1 MTAKGTD
8 GASTTGARTTQ
19 SASTGAPGAAAHT
32 AGRDAEER
40 AYRTAAEHGDAA
52 DRHAYAEFLVGRG
65 RVDDAVRW
73 LEEAARGGEPRAAR
87 LRAVTAKDRGQ
98 YAVAAYWYRTAA
110 ERDGACA
117 FGLAE
122 LLWERLDDQEGA
134 AEWYARGAALG
145 SVECRTNGALLLL
158 SQGRSTEA
166 EVELAQAAP
175 YDHVAGRVEQRMA
188 ELGERIDLHRARIL
202 ELAALYGL
210 PAEERPADLPE
221 RVAEFLDDAEECAP
235 FSELHTEPEW
245 FTSYPSFLPEAEKAY
260 VEARALGNPRTDQW
274 HALLHYNL
282 DRYEDACRVLTDGLR
297 RHPDSRLLSRSLSAV
312 HFQYGELARYEA
324 SLRPGA
330 EAGDRIQQR
339 RLGDLCREQWRTAEA
354 RRWLEAAEAGT
365 DGDDA
370 PYEAAADS
378 LAELAADEYTTPP
391 ALSAAE
397 ESRLPALHA
406 AAGSGDPAA
415 ALELGRLAEQLH
427 RYPEAVR
434 HYRHAAAAPDAPA
447 SAPAASASASD
458 VSASGAGGG
467 ADSARQAQ
475 SAERSSGEDES
486 PAGPAALASYALG
499 RMLHEECG
507 AHEKAVVPLYL
518 PAARAGDLDAVEGLG
533 ALYVRLDDPVAAE
546 PWLRRAA
553 RFGRPEAAGWVGNRV
568 GDGYGDLEEAVRW
581 WTRAAKS
588 GKVWYGWRA
597 GKQLVRWRRY
607 EEAEALLR
615 LAWTGREQ
623 QEALHEAAYWLAR
636 ALHGQARTAEAVEW
650 LRTAREVHHLVR
662 LGYSGFMLA
671 SLFDPATE
679 LAELLVDEVATPE
692 AYAEA
697 AELLA
702 AVPETSPQHRAAVQ
716 LPARVPGRGGAP
728 GDREPAAR
736 DAEGAAET

>member
-1 MTAKGTD
+1 MTSTGHAGAGSTD
-8 GASTTGARTTQ
+8 ARTTD
-19 SASTGAPGAAAHT
+19 ARTTDIGAGGGAGSTGAGT
-32 AGRDAEER
+32 AGSDAEER

-52 DRHAYAEFLVGRG
+52 DQHVYAEFLVGRG

-73 LEEAARGGEPRAAR
+73 LEEAARGGDPRAAR

-98 YAVAAYWYRTAA
+98 YTVAAYWYRTAA

-122 LLWERLDDQEGA
+122 LLWERLDDREGA

-158 SQGRSTEA
+158 SQGRSSEA
-166 EVELAQAAP
+166 EVELARAAP
-175 YDHVAGRVEQRMA
+175 HDHVAGRIEQRMA

-202 ELAALYGL
+202 ELTALLGL
-210 PAEERPADLPE
+210 PPEERPADLPE
-221 RVAEFLDDAEECAP
+221 RVAEFLVDAEECAP

-274 HALLHYNL
+274 HALLYYNL
-282 DRYEDACRVLTDGLR
+282 DRYEDACRVLADGLR
-297 RHPDSRLLSRSLSAV
+297 RHPDSRLLYRSLSAV
-312 HFQYGELARYEA
+312 HFQYGELSEYEA

-354 RRWLEAAEAGT
+354 RRWLEAAEAGA
-365 DGDDA
+365 DGDDD

-378 LAELAADEYTTPP
+378 LAKLEEDERTAPP

-406 AAGSGDPAA
+406 AARTGDQAA
-415 ALELGRLAEQLH
+415 ELELGRLAEKLH
-427 RYPEAVR
+427 RYPEAVG
-434 HYRHAAAAPDAPA
+434 HYRRAAAAPDA
-447 SAPAASASASD
+447 SASAVD
-458 VSASGAGGG
+458 GGAGGAEQARG
-467 ADSARQAQ
+467 AGRNG
-475 SAERSSGEDES
+475 GEDGS
-486 PAGPAALASYALG
+486 PAAVASPASLASPAAVAAYALG
-499 RMLHEECG
+499 RMLYEECG

-533 ALYVRLDDPVAAE
+533 ALYVRLDDPLAAE

-553 RFGRPEAAGWVGNRV
+553 RFGRPEAAGWIGNRV
-568 GDGYGDLEEAVRW
+568 GDSYGDMEEAVRW
-581 WTRAAKS
+581 WTRAAKG

-615 LAWTGREQ
+615 LAWTGREE

-636 ALHGQARTAEAVEW
+636 ALRGQARTAEAVEW
-650 LRTAREVHHLVR
+650 LRTAREVHPLVR
-662 LGYSGFMLA
+662 LGYSGFMLT
-671 SLFDPATE
+671 SLFDPSME
-679 LAELLVDEVATPE
+679 LAELLVDEIATPE
-692 AYAEA
+692 AYEEA
-697 AELLA
+697 AALLA
-702 AVPETSPQHRAAVQ
+702 AVPETSPKHRAARD
-716 LPARVPGRGGAP
+716 LLARVPEQG
-728 GDREPAAR
+728 
-736 DAEGAAET
+736 